1 MTSVTIRYTNRGVRP
16 VNIQVEPW
24 AGAYRLD
31 PGQTLELLAESHTI
45 APEFDMDEDG
55 DTRYLTIL
63 HSTEYFVVKDAT
75 LLIGPYFPNRVF
87 VCN

>member
-63 HSTEYFVVKDAT
+63 HSTEYFVVKDGKRLHWT
-75 LLIGPYFPNRVF
+75 EFPNSGF
-87 VCN
+87 DWK